1 MNSDIYNYG
10 NRDIY
15 MLLLCD
21 VSVIYMGYITRFNGE
36 LIVKKISGFLGF
48 LGCFLQVNSE
58 N

>member
-1 MNSDIYNYG
+1 MASIKTFNS
-10 NRDIY
+10 
-15 MLLLCD
+15 
-21 VSVIYMGYITRFNGE
+21 E